1 MVVPGRG
8 IGAVVSAQVFSDALW
23 AALAAAVLMAVAVSH
38 LSRLRLARL
47 SVVVRR
53 IEANRA
59 CYVAVLLGW
68 MWLGWHFFAR

>member
-1 MVVPGRG
+1 M
-8 IGAVVSAQVFSDALW
+8 SAQVLSDALW
-23 AALAAAVLMAVAVSH
+23 AALAAVVVAAVAASH
-38 LSRLRLARL
+38 LSRLRLERL

-59 CYVAVLLGW
+59 GYVAVLLGW